1 MLSTKILNVTNSI
14 NLSEFVENITNI
26 LSSYDAIYLS
36 DFDIHKYINWI
47 GSNTRCKMIFNDEY
61 VSINS
66 EIFKIT
72 VSKEQAS
79 ILIKDDKISL
89 GFSVKNGPQATLI
102 FDKGSC
108 YISCAFPIISDGD
121 VIGTVASLHN
131 TEGKAD
137 AAICGTDTEKK
148 LVMTA
153 AAFLGKQLD
162 P

>member
-1 MLSTKILNVTNSI
+1 MKERKGYTY
-14 NLSEFVENITNI
+14 ENGA
-26 LSSYDAIYLS
+26 D
-36 DFDIHKYINWI
+36 KYYPT
-47 GSNTRCKMIFNDEY
+47 S
-61 VSINS
+61 
-66 EIFKIT
+66 
-72 VSKEQAS
+72 
-79 ILIKDDKISL
+79 
-89 GFSVKNGPQATLI
+89 
-102 FDKGSC
+102 DKGSC